1 MRTNIVI
8 DDELLEEAMKLAQ
21 VKTKKEAVAIALR
34 EFVQNRKRKNLAELK
49 GKIKFAEGY
58 DYKRMRNS
66 L

>member
-8 DDELLEEAMKLAQ
+8 DDELLETAMKLAQ

-58 DYKRMRNS
+58 DYKSMRNN

>member
-1 MRTNIVI
+1 
-8 DDELLEEAMKLAQ
+8 MKLAQ

-34 EFVQNRKRKNLAELK
+34 KFVQNRKRRNLVELK

-58 DYKRMRNS
+58 DYKSMRNN